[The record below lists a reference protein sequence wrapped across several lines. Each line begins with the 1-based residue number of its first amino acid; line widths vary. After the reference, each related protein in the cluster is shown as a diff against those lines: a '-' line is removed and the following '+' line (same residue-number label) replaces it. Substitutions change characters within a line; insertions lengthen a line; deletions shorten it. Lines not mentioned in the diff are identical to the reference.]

1 MLDTYGRKYVSPL
14 IGMWVNLFDRMGWSP
29 TQVTIL
35 AFVIGVASMVAYYF
49 GALVLAVC
57 MLWLSGL
64 FDAVDGALARKNK
77 HTSKWGTLLDI
88 TFDRLVEIGML
99 IIIATKHPYA
109 MYSILFVLGSI
120 IFSMT
125 VFLTVGALS
134 TNDGTKSFRYQAGLA
149 ERTEGFL
156 LITVMMIFTSHVD
169 TIGYL
174 FTGLIVFT
182 ALQRLIEAK
191 RVLDS

>member
-14 IGMWVNLFDRMGWSP
+14 INSWVLLFEKLKMTP

-35 AFVIGVASMVAYYF
+35 AFIIGIASMFLYGF
-49 GALVLAVC
+49 GFLLAAVIL
-57 MLWLSGL
+57 LWFSGL
-64 FDAVDGALARKNK
+64 LDAVDGALARK
-77 HTSKWGTLLDI
+77 TGQISKWGTLLDI

-99 IIIATKHPYA
+99 ITIVIVNPSANF
-109 MYSILFVLGSI
+109 SIMIVLGSI

-134 TNDGTKSFRYQAGLA
+134 QNNGKKSFRYQAGLA

-156 LITVMMIFTSHVD
+156 FISLMMIFGNHV
-169 TIGYL
+169 ILLGYL
-174 FTGLIVFT
+174 FSGIIVIT
-182 ALQRLIEAK
+182 ALQRLYEAK
-191 RVLDS
+191 KVLD